1 MIRALALLAIFAA
14 QIAAPP
20 AFDVSGFT
28 VSAPALVCE
37 LDLNQMKGDLRRVS
51 WSPDGRNIHVQT
63 AESLAAPRDYI
74 VTVLDGVISIAFGE
88 PEWAAQ
94 YWAMKSNLTAP
105 GVPSMQLEVQTTNR
119 RTRPT
124 PFTGGTANGGAY
136 TPDTKNPVDAFES
149 EVSLKLRGL
158 EIGNWI
164 NDAPLAGET
173 FGWGPAGSAAI
184 VYVGRGDRLTLMDRE
199 KRRKVVATLKN
210 VSMPA
215 WSSDGA
221 RVAFV
226 QKTGK
231 KAYRLMTIA
240 VGRATL

>member
-1 MIRALALLAIFAA
+1 VLAL
-14 QIAAPP
+14 IAFVGVQAVAPP
-20 AFDVSGFT
+20 AFDVSGLTF
-28 VSAPALVCE
+28 SPPALVCQ
-37 LDLNQMKGDLRRVS
+37 LDLNQLKGELRRVS
-51 WSPDGRNIHVQT
+51 WSPDGRNLHVQT
-63 AESLAAPRDYI
+63 VEPGLPPHDYI
-74 VTVLDGVISIAFGE
+74 VTVLDGVMSMAFGE

-124 PFTGGTANGGAY
+124 PFTGGTANGGNY
-136 TPDTKNPVDAFES
+136 TPDTKDPVDAFES
-149 EVSLKLRGL
+149 EVSVKLRGL

-173 FGWGPAGSAAI
+173 FGWGPAGSGAI
-184 VYVGRGDRLTLMDRE
+184 VYVGRGDRLTLMDQE

-210 VSMPA
+210 VSLPA
-215 WSSDGA
+215 WSSDGE
-221 RVAFV
+221 RLAFV

-231 KAYRLMTIA
+231 KTYRLMTVA